1 MNSPAPNRQSLN
13 NEQYFIRNIRQT
25 DLDEIYSIEKRAYKK
40 GWSYGI
46 FQQSLTSNRGFILIR
61 RDTDNIIGYGISQVI
76 VDEFHI
82 LNICIHP
89 DYQHQGLGKGL
100 LYFLLDKAREFS
112 CKDVFLEVRASNLI
126 AIQLYLDAG
135 FNEVGIRKNYYPSE
149 KGREDACQMCLSLF

>member
-1 MNSPAPNRQSLN
+1 MKLPAQDSQSFN
-13 NEQYFIRNIRQT
+13 DEQYFIRNIRPA
-25 DLDEIYSIEKRAYKK
+25 DLDEIYGIEKRAYKK

-46 FQQSLTSNRGFILIR
+46 FQQSLTSNRGFILIE
-61 RDTDNIIGYGISQVI
+61 RDSDNIIGYGISQII

-100 LYFLLDKAREFS
+100 LYYLLEKAREFS
-112 CKDVFLEVRASNLI
+112 CKDVFLEVRESNLI
-126 AIQLYLDAG
+126 AIQLYLHAG
-135 FNEVGIRKNYYPSE
+135 FNEIGIRKNYYPSE